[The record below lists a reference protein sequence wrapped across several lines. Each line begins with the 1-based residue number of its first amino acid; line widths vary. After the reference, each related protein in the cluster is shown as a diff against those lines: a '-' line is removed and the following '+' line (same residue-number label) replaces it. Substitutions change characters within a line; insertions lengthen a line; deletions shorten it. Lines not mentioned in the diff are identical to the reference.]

1 MRSPP
6 GPGAGGHHQVLF
18 ALAECLPFAVALLVL
33 LVELTPTHVVYT
45 GPLLVATP
53 ALAAVT
59 MGPKGTLAATGVAV
73 GVSVTTATYNHAWGG
88 QQVYTNFLAL
98 FLVSVASFMT
108 SRAARTRRENELNQ
122 LRRIATAAQEVLL
135 RPVLDRLGPVRAASM
150 YLAAETGAQIGGDLY
165 DAVQTRYG
173 VRMIVGDVRGKG
185 LPAVR
190 AAAVVLGAFREA
202 VHYEDD
208 LVEVINH
215 CGAALRRD
223 AVVAG
228 AGAAGGD
235 DALLEGFVTA
245 LVAQIPDGH
254 RVEVINRGHPLLLL
268 RNGTV
273 RSLMPTAPLPPLGL
287 EEFISGPPGRTDSY
301 PFAPGDRLLL
311 CTDGVIEARDRDST
325 FFDLP
330 EAMVTMRDHTRQ
342 AFLEGL
348 RQALLRH
355 TQGRLVDDV
364 AVILVDRREDEGHG
378 STGGPAQGGAVGPV
392 ITRRPWRA
400 YRRLASLFRLR
411 RDELMAENTKV
422 PSELGRWTLSRGLV
436 VVRGRHFLRAGY
448 RFASQAPDLR

>member
-1 MRSPP
+1 MRAPLRSPP

-18 ALAECLPFAVALLVL
+18 ALAECLPFALALLVL
-33 LVELTPTHVVYT
+33 LIELTPMHVVYT

-59 MGPKGTLAATGVAV
+59 LGPKGTLVAAGVAV
-73 GVSVTTATYNHAWGG
+73 GVSVTTATYNQSWGG

-98 FLVSVASFMT
+98 FLVTVASFLT
-108 SRAARTRRENELNQ
+108 SRAARTRRESELNQ
-122 LRRIATAAQEVLL
+122 VRRIATAAQDVLL
-135 RPVLDRLGPVRAASM
+135 RPVPDRLGPVNAASM
-150 YLAAETGAQIGGDLY
+150 YLAAEKGAQIGGDLY

-228 AGAAGGD
+228 AGAGTAGAE
-235 DALLEGFVTA
+235 DALLEAFVTA
-245 LVAQIPDGH
+245 LVVQIPDGPH
-254 RVEVINRGHPLLLL
+254 IEVINRGHPPPLLL

-273 RSLMPTAPLPPLGL
+273 QPLMPTAPLPPLGL
-287 EEFISGPPGRTDSY
+287 EEFISGPPVGTDSY

-311 CTDGVIEARDRDST
+311 CTDGVIEARDRNST

-330 EAMVTMRDHTRQ
+330 AAMVTMRDHPRQ
-342 AFLEGL
+342 EFLDGL
-348 RQALLRH
+348 RLALLRH
-355 TQGRLVDDV
+355 TQSPLADDV
-364 AVILVDRREDEGHG
+364 AIILVDRREDEGQR
-378 STGGPAQGGAVGPV
+378 SAGGP
-392 ITRRPWRA
+392 T
-400 YRRLASLFRLR
+400 
-411 RDELMAENTKV
+411 
-422 PSELGRWTLSRGLV
+422 
-436 VVRGRHFLRAGY
+436 
-448 RFASQAPDLR
+448 

>member
-1 MRSPP
+1 MRAPLRSPP

-18 ALAECLPFAVALLVL
+18 ALAECVPFAIALLVL
-33 LVELTPTHVVYT
+33 LIELTPAHFIYT

-59 MGPKGTLAATGVAV
+59 MGPKGTLAAAGVAV
-73 GVSVTTATYNHAWGG
+73 GVSVTTATYNSAWGT

-98 FLVSVASFMT
+98 FLVAMASFMT
-108 SRAARTRRENELNQ
+108 SRAARTRQENELNQ
-122 LRRIATAAQEVLL
+122 IRRIAAAAQEVLL
-135 RPVLDRLGPVRAASM
+135 RPVPDRLGPVRAASM

-223 AVVAG
+223 AVVANAGTG
-228 AGAAGGD
+228 AGVTGGD
-235 DALLEGFVTA
+235 DDLLEGFVTA
-245 LVAQIPDGH
+245 LVVQVPDSPH
-254 RVEVINRGHPLLLL
+254 VEVVNRGHPPPLLL

-273 RSLMPTAPLPPLGL
+273 RFLTPTVPLPPLGL
-287 EEFISGPPGRTDSY
+287 EEFVSGPPGQADRY

-311 CTDGVIEARDRDST
+311 CTDGVIEARDRDNV

-330 EAMVTMRDHTRQ
+330 EAMVTMRDHSRQ
-342 AFLEGL
+342 AFLEGM

-355 TQGRLVDDV
+355 TQSRLADDV
-364 AVILVDRREDEGHG
+364 AIILVDRCEDGGHR
-378 STGGPAQGGAVGPV
+378 SADGP
-392 ITRRPWRA
+392 T
-400 YRRLASLFRLR
+400 
-411 RDELMAENTKV
+411 
-422 PSELGRWTLSRGLV
+422 
-436 VVRGRHFLRAGY
+436 
-448 RFASQAPDLR
+448 

>member
-1 MRSPP
+1 M
-6 GPGAGGHHQVLF
+6 
-18 ALAECLPFAVALLVL
+18 PFVIALLVL
-33 LVELTPTHVVYT
+33 LVELTPAHVVYT

-59 MGPKGTLAATGVAV
+59 MGPRGTLAATGVAV

-98 FLVSVASFMT
+98 FLVSAASFMT
-108 SRAARTRRENELNQ
+108 SRAARTRQENELNQ
-122 LRRIATAAQEVLL
+122 VRRIAKAAQEVLL
-135 RPVLDRLGPVRAASM
+135 RPVPDRLGPVRAASM

-165 DAVQTRYG
+165 DVVQTRYG

-223 AVVAG
+223 AVVGG
-228 AGAAGGD
+228 AGAADGN

-245 LVAQIPDGH
+245 LVAQIPDSPH
-254 RVEVINRGHPLLLL
+254 VEVINRGHPPPLLL
-268 RNGTV
+268 RNGAV
-273 RSLMPTAPLPPLGL
+273 RSLLPTAPLPPLGL
-287 EEFISGPPGRTDSY
+287 EEFINGPPGRTDRY

-311 CTDGVIEARDRDST
+311 CTDGVIEARDRDNT

-342 AFLEGL
+342 AFLDGL
-348 RQALLRH
+348 REALLRH
-355 TQGRLVDDV
+355 TQSRLADDV
-364 AVILVDRREDEGHG
+364 AVVLLDRREDEEHG
-378 STGGPAQGGAVGPV
+378 STGGPARGP
-392 ITRRPWRA
+392 R
-400 YRRLASLFRLR
+400 
-411 RDELMAENTKV
+411 
-422 PSELGRWTLSRGLV
+422 
-436 VVRGRHFLRAGY
+436 
-448 RFASQAPDLR
+448 